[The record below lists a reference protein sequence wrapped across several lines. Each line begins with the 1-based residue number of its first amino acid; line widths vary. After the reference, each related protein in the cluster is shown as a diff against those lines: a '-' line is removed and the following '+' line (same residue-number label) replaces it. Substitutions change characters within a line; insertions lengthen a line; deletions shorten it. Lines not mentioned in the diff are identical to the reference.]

1 MPVRNILIRDARG
14 NIEHDDTA
22 LAVDVVSITQ
32 TTEFL
37 LTCSIPNIELDGAQI
52 LISSVLSGLM
62 CQYLRWDFPY
72 GGEAKRVNLYT
83 QSCNVLLLE
92 FAGNVTL
99 HEGCLFFFKTNLLA
113 RRASCGGAL
122 RKCCPPQA

>member
-1 MPVRNILIRDARG
+1 MPVGNILIRDTRG

-32 TTEFL
+32 TTKL
-37 LTCSIPNIELDGAQI
+37 LLACSIPNIELDGAQI

-62 CQYLRWDFPY
+62 CQNLRWDFPY

-92 FAGNVTL
+92 FAGNVTF
-99 HEGCLFFFKTNLLA
+99 HEGCLFF
-113 RRASCGGAL
+113 
-122 RKCCPPQA
+122 